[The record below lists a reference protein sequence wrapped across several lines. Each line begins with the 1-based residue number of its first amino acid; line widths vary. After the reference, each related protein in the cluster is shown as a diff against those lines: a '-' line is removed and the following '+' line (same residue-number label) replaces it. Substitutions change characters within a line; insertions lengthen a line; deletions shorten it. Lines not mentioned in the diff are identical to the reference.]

1 MSHSSRGGITS
12 NLVAI
17 TAIMMLSNHF
27 TENQCVSHVT
37 PNGVFLLAP
46 GVQKPVGTPCSLV
59 PHEMQSSMMAAQAV

>member
-17 TAIMMLSNHF
+17 TAIMMLLHHF
-27 TENQCVSHVT
+27 AENPRVSHVT

-46 GVQKPVGTPCSLV
+46 SVQKAMSPYGNTLFF
-59 PHEMQSSMMAAQAV
+59 SSS